1 MSTSGGETR
10 FSGDDSSD
18 LSGGD
23 VSLLTP
29 VEEPTGKGEEKKLC
43 GICPIKTVFERSREG
58 QNKRRP

>member
-18 LSGGD
+18 LSGGE

-29 VEEPTGKGEEKKLC
+29 VEEPTGKGERKN
-43 GICPIKTVFERSREG
+43 IVAFV
-58 QNKRRP
+58 Q